1 LPSRLVIG
9 LMSGTSMDGV
19 DAALVSISGYGTET
33 SVETLA
39 FDTFGYPPEIRG
51 RLGNVSRADVIDLC
65 ELNVLVGEVFADA
78 AKSIL
83 TKGQTSLDR
92 VDLIG
97 SHGQTVC
104 HVPRRV
110 GRHGSTLQIGEPAV
124 IAERTGVTTV
134 ANFRARDVAAGG
146 DGAPLVPYVDYVL
159 FAQEGRVRVAHNLGG
174 ISNLTVV
181 AERREDVFGFDTG
194 PGNMPID
201 CAARIMTDGRMEKDD
216 DGKLAR
222 KGNVDDRLLALLLEH
237 PFLNLDPPK
246 STGAEEFGADYVADI
261 IKRNS
266 GLSVEDMLAT
276 ITRFVAESIL
286 KGYKEFVLPRHE
298 VDEIIFSG
306 GGTRNGTLMGMLQ
319 ELLSPIPI
327 TTSDTYG
334 IPSDAKE
341 AVAFAVLANETVCGN
356 PGNIP
361 AATGARHETVLGTI
375 VPGRTM
381 GTLFSPPSGRGL
393 G

>member
-1 LPSRLVIG
+1 
-9 LMSGTSMDGV
+9 
-19 DAALVSISGYGTET
+19 
-33 SVETLA
+33 
-39 FDTFGYPPEIRG
+39 
-51 RLGNVSRADVIDLC
+51 
-65 ELNVLVGEVFADA
+65 
-78 AKSIL
+78 
-83 TKGQTSLDR
+83 
-92 VDLIG
+92 
-97 SHGQTVC
+97 
-104 HVPRRV
+104 V

-159 FAQEGRVRVAHNLGG
+159 FAQEGRVRAAHNLGG

-181 AERREDVFGFDTG
+181 TEQKSDVFGFDTG

-201 CAARIMTDGRMEKDD
+201 CAARILTEGRMEKDD

-222 KGNVDDRLLALLLEH
+222 KGRVNDQLLALLLEH
-237 PFLNLDPPK
+237 PFLKLKPPK
-246 STGAEEFGADYVADI
+246 STGAEEFGAHYVAEI
-261 IKRNS
+261 IAGNRQI
-266 GLSVEDMLAT
+266 SVEDMLAT

-286 KGYKEFVLPRHE
+286 KAYKEFVLPKHDI
-298 VDEIIFSG
+298 DEIVFSG
-306 GGTRNGTLMGMLQ
+306 GGTRNGTLMRTLQ

-341 AVAFAVLANETVCGN
+341 AVAFAVLANETVRGN

-361 AATGARHETVLGTI
+361 AATGAAHETVLGTI
-375 VPGRTM
+375 VPGRNM
-381 GTLFSPPSGRGL
+381 GTLFSPPSGKGPQPQSPSPSGRGL